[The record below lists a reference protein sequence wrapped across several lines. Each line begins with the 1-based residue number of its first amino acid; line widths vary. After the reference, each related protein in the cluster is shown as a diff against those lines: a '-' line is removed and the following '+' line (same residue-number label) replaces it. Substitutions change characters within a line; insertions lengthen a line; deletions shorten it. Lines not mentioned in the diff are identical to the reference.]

1 MGLQD
6 LLKTKGSKWTKH
18 DGATPPTNPLAT
30 STSGLHAQPSGQA
43 GYSLAGGGATAVKKA
58 YNEYEDGVNN
68 PIPQP
73 SKLDLNGQR
82 PKTYINPETG
92 QSYP

>member
-6 LLKTKGSKWTKH
+6 LLKTKGSDLSKH

-30 STSGLHAQPSGQA
+30 STSGLHAKPDGKA
-43 GYSLAGGGATAVKKA
+43 GYSLDGGQSQEVKKA
-58 YNEYEDGVNN
+58 YNEYEDGVANI
-68 PIPQP
+68 IPQP

-82 PKTYINPETG
+82 PKGYSNPETG
-92 QSYP
+92 QTYP